1 MIPDGVETA
10 DLKPAKLTPT
20 SCMYSL
26 YDLSRP
32 EPKLTQRTQLKKKQ
46 FWEFSTLIYG
56 SRSET

>member
-32 EPKLTQRTQLKKKQ
+32 EPKLTQRTQLKKTILGILNPYLRES
-46 FWEFSTLIYG
+46 F
-56 SRSET
+56 

>member
-32 EPKLTQRTQLKKKQ
+32 EPKLIQRTQLKKTILGILNPYLRES
-46 FWEFSTLIYG
+46 F
-56 SRSET
+56 